1 MYWMS
6 AGHESTSAG
15 GADGV
20 DIVVIENDA
29 GVGETVNV
37 GSGDLIGTMETDI
50 IPTLKF
56 RDDR

>member
-1 MYWMS
+1 MS
-6 AGHESTSAG
+6 ASHESTSAG

-20 DIVVIENDA
+20 DIVVIEDDA

-37 GSGDLIGTMETDI
+37 GSGDLIWTVETDI
-50 IPTLKF
+50 IPTLKY